1 MGKKVN
7 KTYRLPVVVSLA
19 DTLGSGEV
27 VLTLKIKAP
36 KDPSIVFGS
45 YAKDVTID
53 LSKFNVTEYGELTNG
68 PVAS

>member
-27 VLTLKIKAP
+27 TLNLKIKAP

-45 YAKDVTID
+45 YVKDVTLD
-53 LSKFNVTEYGELTNG
+53 FSKFVVTEHGELAND